1 MLCTKILFH
10 SGFFCKINVCFP
22 LLKYLLLFQYLT
34 MRYNSKYPRV
44 VGDLILMV
52 SQVKEIQC
60 FEVPTK
66 ENQITLYRDET
77 IQIIS
82 DVLKMT
88 T

>member
-1 MLCTKILFH
+1 
-10 SGFFCKINVCFP
+10 
-22 LLKYLLLFQYLT
+22 

-77 IQIIS
+77 VQIIS